1 MRYTGPKAK
10 RCRAMGINLYGN
22 QKFDRM
28 HKPYPPGQHGQ
39 ARKKK
44 SDYADHLMEKQKI
57 KWSYGCTERQL
68 VKIYDE
74 AAKTK
79 TNTGLLILQILER
92 RLDNVV
98 FKSGLFA
105 SRNQTRQLVAHG
117 HVLVNGKKALS
128 PSIRVKVGDKI
139 TFKQKSKKFVQT
151 LTSEWKN
158 ISQNWLSVDKDNLAI
173 EVLSIPTRDQ
183 IDQTFKEQFLVEYY
197 SH

>member
-1 MRYTGPKAK
+1 M
-10 RCRAMGINLYGN
+10 
-22 QKFDRM
+22 
-28 HKPYPPGQHGQ
+28 
-39 ARKKK
+39 
-44 SDYADHLMEKQKI
+44 
-57 KWSYGCTERQL
+57 
-68 VKIYDE
+68 KIYDE

-98 FKSGLFA
+98 YKSGLFA

-139 TFKQKSKKFVQT
+139 TFKAKSKKFVQT
-151 LTSEWKN
+151 LTGEWKN
-158 ISQNWLSVDKDNLAI
+158 IAQQWLSVDKENLTI